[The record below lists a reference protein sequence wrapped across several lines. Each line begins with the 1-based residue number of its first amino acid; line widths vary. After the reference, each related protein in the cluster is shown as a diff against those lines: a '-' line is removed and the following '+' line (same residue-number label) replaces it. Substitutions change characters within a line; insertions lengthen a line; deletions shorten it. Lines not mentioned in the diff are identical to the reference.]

1 MNQLKKLHD
10 HDFNLWIEEV
20 KERIKNQNF
29 EDMDWDNLLDEIDD
43 LAKSQSFW
51 AINSKLLIEHFK

>member
-43 LAKSQSFW
+43 LGKSQKRS
-51 AINSKLLIEHFK
+51 L